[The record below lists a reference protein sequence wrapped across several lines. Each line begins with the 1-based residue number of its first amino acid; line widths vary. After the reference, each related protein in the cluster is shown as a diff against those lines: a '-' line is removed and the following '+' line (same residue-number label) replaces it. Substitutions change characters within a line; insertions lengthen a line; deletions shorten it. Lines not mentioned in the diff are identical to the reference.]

1 MEGILELIN
10 MILQRAGLRQSKQY
24 ARGVVRV
31 TMNLLSRPISA
42 LLLSLLAIS
51 MVSAVSFAEGSGS
64 SPIGKLAT
72 SGRVSIDGTSAP
84 TGTVVFSGDRI
95 ATQEF
100 PALIS
105 FLKGSSV
112 VLTQGTT
119 ASFSRSGKALM
130 IIAEK
135 GVLGFNFL
143 AGEDV
148 SIQAGTCKFTASARD
163 QAITGELALSSRGE
177 AEMSVSSGNFSVS
190 NTATGVRSEVSPSS
204 GEVPAQLWF
213 GIGNLAKGRN
223 TLSDPSKKWEADE
236 LKGMILEVSGE
247 QHKIRSNTATTIT
260 IEGVWALAT
269 GAYDYGIE
277 KGGVSTGAKV
287 AIAAA
292 VGGGGAVGIWVAT
305 KSKK

>member
-1 MEGILELIN
+1 M
-10 MILQRAGLRQSKQY
+10 
-24 ARGVVRV
+24 
-31 TMNLLSRPISA
+31 TMNSLSRPISA
-42 LLLSLLAIS
+42 LLWSLLAIS
-51 MVSAVSFAEGSGS
+51 MISTVSFAEGSDS

-112 VLTQGTT
+112 VMTQGTT
-119 ASFSRSGKALM
+119 ASFSRSGKALT
-130 IIAEK
+130 IIAGK

-148 SIQAGTCKFTASARD
+148 IIQAGTYKFTASGLD
-163 QAITGELALSSRGE
+163 QAITGELALSSKGE

-190 NTATGVRSEVSPSS
+190 NTATGDRSQVSPSS
-204 GEVPAQLWF
+204 GQVPAQLWF
-213 GIGNLAKGRN
+213 GKGDLTKGRN
-223 TLSDPSKKWEADE
+223 TFSNPSVKWEADE
-236 LKGMILEVSGE
+236 LKGMILEVRGE
-247 QHKIRSNTATTIT
+247 KHKILSNTATTVT

-269 GAYDYGIE
+269 GAYDYVIE
-277 KGGVSTGAKV
+277 KGGISTGAKV

-292 VGGGGAVGIWVAT
+292 AGGGAAVGIWVAT
-305 KSKK
+305 KSGK

>member
-1 MEGILELIN
+1 M
-10 MILQRAGLRQSKQY
+10 
-24 ARGVVRV
+24 
-31 TMNLLSRPISA
+31 TMNSLSRPISA
-42 LLLSLLAIS
+42 LLWSLLAIS
-51 MVSAVSFAEGSGS
+51 MISTVSFAEGSDS

-105 FLKGSSV
+105 FLEGSSV
-112 VLTQGTT
+112 VMTQGTT
-119 ASFSRSGKALM
+119 ASFSRSGKALT
-130 IIAEK
+130 IIAGK

-148 SIQAGTCKFTASARD
+148 IIQAGTYKFTASGLD
-163 QAITGELALSSRGE
+163 QAITGELALSSKGE

-190 NTATGVRSEVSPSS
+190 NTATGDRSEVSPSS
-204 GEVPAQLWF
+204 GQVPAQLWF
-213 GIGNLAKGRN
+213 GKGDLTKGRN
-223 TLSDPSKKWEADE
+223 TLTNPSVKWEADA
-236 LKGMILEVSGE
+236 LKGMILEVRGE
-247 QHKIRSNTATTIT
+247 KHKIRSNTATTIT

-269 GAYDYGIE
+269 GAYDYVIQIE
-277 KGGVSTGAKV
+277 RGGVSTGAKV

-292 VGGGGAVGIWVAT
+292 AGGGGAVGIWVAT
-305 KSKK
+305 KSEK